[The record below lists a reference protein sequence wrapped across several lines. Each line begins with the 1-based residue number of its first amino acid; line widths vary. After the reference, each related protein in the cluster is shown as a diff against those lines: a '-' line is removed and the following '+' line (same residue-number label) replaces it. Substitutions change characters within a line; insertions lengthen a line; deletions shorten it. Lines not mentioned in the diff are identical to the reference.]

1 MTVGVNGSI
10 LDPTIGHYQSVVSSS
25 LKLLSVQKYTNTEC
39 NIERREIF
47 VYVQTDGR
55 SLRLY
60 GVNSSG
66 TLGYYETE
74 HI

>member
-10 LDPTIGHYQSVVSSS
+10 LDPTIGHCQSVVSSS
-25 LKLLSVQKYTNTEC
+25 LKLLSVQKYTNTEW

-47 VYVQTDGR
+47 VYVQTDG